1 MTGKNSY
8 WFLLSGLI
16 LGVALG
22 FLTSWVLAPADYVD
36 TVPSTL
42 RIDYKDQY
50 RLMIAS
56 AYASNGDLLRAYARL
71 GLLDQDPVTALKEQ
85 SQRMLAASI
94 PVNDVQPLANLTSAL
109 EAHPLPLPSAT
120 PVELPTQAATF
131 TTTVTATTS
140 PTKTR
145 LADITATKLVASPTL
160 TKAALTSVTT
170 PASPTASPSP
180 TEEPSVTPTPKP
192 IATLPV
198 RPTATITPTPSKPY
212 KILKQSNFC
221 EPTQPGLLQIVLV
234 DSQGKPAA
242 GIELVIT
249 WANGEEHFFTGLK
262 PELGFGY
269 ADFRMSEQ
277 ILYTLTI
284 PNGSTSLTGLRSPKC
299 NLPQNQGGK
308 AYPGGIHLEFKQPEK

>member
-16 LGVALG
+16 IGLALG
-22 FLTSWVLAPADYVD
+22 FLTSWVLAPAEYVN
-36 TVPSTL
+36 TIPSTL

-56 AYASNGDLLRAYARL
+56 AYASNGDLLRAYVRL
-71 GLLDQDPVTALKEQ
+71 GLMDQDPVGALKEQ
-85 SQRMLAASI
+85 SQRMLAASM
-94 PVNDVQPLANLTSAL
+94 PVNEVQPLADLTSAL

-120 PVELPTQAATF
+120 PEQLPTQTATF
-131 TTTVTATTS
+131 TATVTATAS
-140 PTKTR
+140 PTKTQR
-145 LADITATKLVASPTL
+145 AEITATKIRVSPTL
-160 TKAALTSVTT
+160 TQTALSPQTAMS
-170 PASPTASPSP
+170 SPTASPSP
-180 TEEPSVTPTPKP
+180 TVEPSVTVTPKP
-192 IATLPV
+192 IATLPQ
-198 RPTATITPTPSKPY
+198 RPTATITPTPGKPY
-212 KILKQSNFC
+212 KIIKQSNFC
-221 EPTQPGLLQIVLV
+221 EPTQPGLLQIVML

-242 GIELVIT
+242 GVELVIT

-269 ADFRMSEQ
+269 ADFNMSEQ

-284 PNGSTSLTGLRSPKC
+284 PNGSTSLSGLRSPKC